1 MQLRRAKLGGRA
13 TFYGLVLAAWG
24 ATGSLSAAAQADREL
39 EEALSSLNR
48 AKYLH
53 QEKRYDEAI
62 AEYRR
67 SIKLNDQDPW
77 VHNYLGLALAAK
89 RDFKEALKSF
99 ERALAINPELTDVH
113 NNMGVVYDQLGRR
126 EKAFEA
132 FTRVVRDPTYPTAEK
147 AYYNL
152 GELYL
157 RDKNYDLAIMHFQK
171 AVEKKPR
178 FAMGYRGLGY
188 VYTETGKREL
198 AIEEFKKAIEND
210 PRDVPSLFELAR
222 LSEQA
227 GRTEEAL
234 GFYRRVVEADRF
246 SALGRMSLAKL
257 ESRTPVK

>member
-1 MQLRRAKLGGRA
+1 MLLKRSKIANPWVLCLFGAGLAFAPPPAAGG
-13 TFYGLVLAAWG
+13 
-24 ATGSLSAAAQADREL
+24 QADKQL
-39 EEALSSLNR
+39 EEALSMFNR

-67 SIKLNDQDPW
+67 SIKLNDQDPF
-77 VHNYLGLALAAK
+77 VYNYLGLALTAK
-89 RDFKEALKSF
+89 RDLKEALKAF
-99 ERALAINPELTDVH
+99 EKALGINPELTDVY
-113 NNMGVVYDQLGRR
+113 NNMGVAFDLMGRR

-132 FTRVVRDPTYPTAEK
+132 FTRVIRDPSYPTPEK

-152 GELYL
+152 GDLYL

-178 FAMGYRGLGY
+178 FAMGYRGMGY
-188 VYTETGKREL
+188 AYAEMGKQDL
-198 AIEEFKKAIEND
+198 ALEHFKKAIEND

-222 LSEQA
+222 LNEQA
-227 GRTEEAL
+227 GKTEEAL

-246 SALGRMSLAKL
+246 SPLGRVSLAKL
-257 ESRTPVK
+257 EARPPNK